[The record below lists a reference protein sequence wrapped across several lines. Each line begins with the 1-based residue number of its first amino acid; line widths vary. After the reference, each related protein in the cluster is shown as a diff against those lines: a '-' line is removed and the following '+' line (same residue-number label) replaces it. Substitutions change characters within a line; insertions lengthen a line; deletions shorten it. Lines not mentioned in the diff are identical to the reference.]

1 MGVIYK
7 IEVENDISADIWKTI
22 TDKFNCVLEKH
33 HHASDEET
41 LNVHLK
47 IIGKKAENN

>member
-22 TDKFNCVLEKH
+22 TDKFNCILEKH
-33 HHASDEET
+33 QHISDGET
-41 LNVHLK
+41 LNVYLK
-47 IIGKKAENN
+47 IIGKKAKNN